1 MDTLSLLGI
10 LVALAAVLGGQVIEG
25 GRLASLLQGTAFFI
39 VVGGT
44 LGAVLLQSRL
54 PVFTRGMRMVTWVF
68 RPPACDYRSAIA
80 RVIQWSNVVRRGGLL
95 ALEPSVDLIKS
106 EYERKGLRLLIDG
119 ADPQTLRE
127 VLERDID
134 THELVHQTAI
144 RVWESAGGYAPTVG
158 ILGAVIGLIQVMEN
172 LGDPSRLGAGIAVAF
187 VSTIYGVG
195 TANFIYLPVAHK
207 LRTLLDRDVRLR
219 EMLIDG
225 LVCVANGDN
234 PRVIQGRLDGYL
246 AEED

>member
-1 MDTLSLLGI
+1 
-10 LVALAAVLGGQVIEG
+10 
-25 GRLASLLQGTAFFI
+25 
-39 VVGGT
+39 
-44 LGAVLLQSRL
+44 
-54 PVFTRGMRMVTWVF
+54 
-68 RPPACDYRSAIA
+68 
-80 RVIQWSNVVRRGGLL
+80 
-95 ALEPSVDLIKS
+95 
-106 EYERKGLRLLIDG
+106 
-119 ADPQTLRE
+119 
-127 VLERDID
+127 
-134 THELVHQTAI
+134 
-144 RVWESAGGYAPTVG
+144 
-158 ILGAVIGLIQVMEN
+158 MEN

-207 LRTLLDRDVRLR
+207 LRTLLDREVRLR